1 MTSYMSVEALLGDY
15 STALSCFCNLLL
27 IAKTKLPEGETGT
40 LPTLPMFIFVFSQFM
55 LPRYLLLA
63 MSNDFLDIVR
73 FLAVSSAL
81 AIYISK
87 PWDG

>member
-27 IAKTKLPEGETGT
+27 VAKTKQPEGETGT

-55 LPRYLLLA
+55 LFTLGNVKRFPRHH
-63 MSNDFLDIVR
+63 DIFFSGQVQV
-73 FLAVSSAL
+73 L
-81 AIYISK
+81 
-87 PWDG
+87 